1 MKSFPAVST
10 ATYRYEYVDSTPG
23 LRPLDSEARQ
33 RTAMSGRIGEKTSG
47 GQASGQGVPFLPADY
62 PTDDAVA
69 VMVAAAVAG
78 LARIGSEGAIVGEPE
93 RDPREDTLW
102 KFSGRWWAAPM
113 VLRRSRPI
121 R

>member
-1 MKSFPAVST
+1 
-10 ATYRYEYVDSTPG
+10 
-23 LRPLDSEARQ
+23 
-33 RTAMSGRIGEKTSG
+33 MSGRIGEKTSG
-47 GQASGQGVPFLPADY
+47 GQASGQATHFLP
-62 PTDDAVA
+62 PDDLPDDVA
-69 VMVAAAVAG
+69 GVIIAAAVAG